1 MISLIIKL
9 LIKLPTKTKR
19 APKSLQKYNSETN
32 GYILRKKIIPLDLRQ
47 KIINGLI
54 LKEENY

>member
-1 MISLIIKL
+1 MN
-9 LIKLPTKTKR
+9 
-19 APKSLQKYNSETN
+19 KYLE
-32 GYILRKKIIPLDLRQ
+32 KVFIPLDLRQ

>member
-1 MISLIIKL
+1 MDIYLE
-9 LIKLPTKTKR
+9 KR
-19 APKSLQKYNSETN
+19 F
-32 GYILRKKIIPLDLRQ
+32 IPLDLRQ

>member
-1 MISLIIKL
+1 MNIYLE
-9 LIKLPTKTKR
+9 KR
-19 APKSLQKYNSETN
+19 F
-32 GYILRKKIIPLDLRQ
+32 IPLDLRQ